1 MGQPQSPLPA
11 PSHGPSPVPEA
22 PAARHLGD
30 LARNDIRWSVYL
42 ETRPEG
48 DLAQGRVHFVEGA
61 RRRSTGW
68 IFREWTEQEIIAR
81 FNDFSPLE
89 LWKLL
94 ESLA

>member
-1 MGQPQSPLPA
+1 MGQPQSPLVPA
-11 PSHGPSPVPEA
+11 GGSPVPEA

-30 LARNDIRWSVYL
+30 LARNDVRWSVYL
-42 ETRPEG
+42 ETRTEG

-61 RRRSTGW
+61 RHRSSGW
-68 IFREWTEQEIIAR
+68 IFREWTERDIIAR

-94 ESLA
+94 ESLG